1 MPEEKPGT
9 PSIARVYDA
18 MLDGKDNFAADRD
31 VFQRLAA
38 VYPSLPAAVGRHRAF
53 LERAVTW
60 VSDQGISQFID
71 LGVGMPTPPLTHEI
85 ARRERPG
92 AHVAYVDFDPV
103 VTLHFRARVA
113 KGDERITVID
123 ADVRDHAATLAAAAS
138 GIHLSE
144 PVCLVMGALL
154 HFLDPGAARALVSA
168 YAAAV
173 TPGSY
178 VIADAGHG
186 DGEAADRFF
195 GLYSAEVTPLY
206 NHSWDEFRGFLNPLE
221 LVPPGVTEPH
231 AWLPGRPDALPPTPP
246 GQAQFMA
253 GVGRVP

>member
-1 MPEEKPGT
+1 MPDETPGT

-18 MLDGKDNFAADRD
+18 MLDGKDNYAADRD

-38 VYPSLPAAVGRHRAF
+38 VYPTLPAAVARHRAF

-60 VSDQGISQFID
+60 VGDQGISQFID
-71 LGVGMPTPPLTHEI
+71 LGVGMPAPPMTHEI
-85 ARRERPG
+85 ARRGRPG
-92 AHVAYVDFDPV
+92 ARVAYVDFDPV
-103 VTLHFRARVA
+103 VTSHFRARVA
-113 KGDERITVID
+113 KGNAGLTVVD
-123 ADVRDHAATLAAAAS
+123 ADVRDQRATLAAVAG
-138 GIHLSE
+138 GINLAE
-144 PVCLVMGALL
+144 PVGLVMGALL
-154 HFLDPGAARALVSA
+154 HFHEADAARALVSS

-173 TPGSY
+173 AAGSY

-195 GLYSAEVTPLY
+195 SMYSAEVTPLY
-206 NHSWDEFRGFLNPLE
+206 NHSWDEFRGFLRPLE

-231 AWLPGRPDALPPTPP
+231 AWLPGWLEAPSPTPP
-246 GQAQFMA
+246 GEAQFMA

>member
-1 MPEEKPGT
+1 MPDETPGI

-38 VYPSLPAAVGRHRAF
+38 IYPSLPGAVGRHRAF

-60 VSDQGISQFID
+60 VAGQGIGQFID
-71 LGVGMPTPPLTHEI
+71 LGVGMPTPPMTHEI
-85 ARRERPG
+85 ARRACPG
-92 AHVAYVDFDPV
+92 ARVAYVDFDPV
-103 VTLHFRARVA
+103 VISHFRARVG
-113 KGDERITVID
+113 KGDGGITVVD
-123 ADVRDHAATLAAAAS
+123 ADVRDHRATLAAAAG
-138 GIHLSE
+138 GISLGE

-154 HFLDPGAARALVSA
+154 HFLDAGAARALVSS

-173 TPGSY
+173 VPGSY

-195 GLYSAEVTPLY
+195 STYSAEVTALY
-206 NHSWDEFRGFLNPLE
+206 NHSWDEFRGFLSSLE
-221 LVPPGVTEPH
+221 LVSPGVTEPH
-231 AWLPGRPDALPPTPP
+231 AWPLGQPEVPSPTPP
-246 GQAQFMA
+246 GEAQFMV